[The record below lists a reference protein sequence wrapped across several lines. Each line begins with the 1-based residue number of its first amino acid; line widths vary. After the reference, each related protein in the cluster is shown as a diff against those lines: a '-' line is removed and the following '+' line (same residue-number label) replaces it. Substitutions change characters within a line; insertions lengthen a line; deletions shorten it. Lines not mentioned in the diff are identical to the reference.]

1 MPVNSGE
8 DEMISSFGAPKMA
21 GALKTRYALI
31 IKERV
36 TKAPVKNERR
46 LPDDEDVTNS
56 IDYTSSEYDETRD
69 RLKIPFSL
77 LPIENND
84 DSKELSKM

>member
-1 MPVNSGE
+1 MFCR
-8 DEMISSFGAPKMA
+8 FGAPTMDD
-21 GALKTRYALI
+21 ALKMRYNLVI
-31 IKERV
+31 NESV
-36 TKAPVKNERR
+36 TKAPVENDRP

-69 RLKIPFSL
+69 RLKMPFSL
-77 LPIENND
+77 LPIENVD